1 MTKRRKIANTMIAM
15 SMLSVLF
22 GFAPK
27 EKKYEKELRPVMR
40 GMYSSLQGLLGYY
53 LDRDDFM
60 DPRNDKAI
68 RETLHAF
75 EKQANLVAAKT
86 RRFDQELKIYGEA
99 VADDAKRA
107 YQSFNKGAKNHSYF
121 YMEELINTCFSC
133 HTSRETK
140 KDSKFVQ
147 LSDSVDLS
155 ELDPLML
162 PRFYVLARQFDK
174 ALTAYEDL
182 FESQTLSLSEVLHF
196 DPFLNYLIISIRT
209 KHEIERP
216 VALFQKLLKKN
227 YPESVKRDFRTW
239 LSSLKEIS
247 KTRKQRPS
255 LRLAESWIA
264 KGRLLME
271 YPRDQGGVIYYI
283 EASRLLKDIISDSKA
298 KNAQDKAKAAYLLGV
313 TELVIGHPILGLEA
327 QQYLE
332 KAIRLSPHSDLA
344 DEAFSLYE
352 ENLIFAY
359 SGSAGLN
366 LPETEK
372 NRLETLRKLAK
383 KK

>member
-1 MTKRRKIANTMIAM
+1 MTKCRILANTMIALCL
-15 SMLSVLF
+15 SSVLF

-40 GMYSSLQGLLGYY
+40 GMYSSLQGLLSYY
-53 LDRDDFM
+53 LDRDEFL
-60 DPRNDKAI
+60 DPKNDKKI
-68 RETLHAF
+68 LETLHAF
-75 EKQANLVAAKT
+75 EKQANIVAGMTKQ
-86 RRFDQELKIYGEA
+86 FDQELKIYGEA
-99 VADDAKRA
+99 VSDDAQRA
-107 YQSFNKGAKNHSYF
+107 YQSFKKGAKNHAYF
-121 YMEELINTCFSC
+121 YTEELINTCFSC
-133 HTSRETK
+133 HTSRETN
-140 KDSKFVQ
+140 KDSKFAQ
-147 LSDSVDLS
+147 LSDAIDLS
-155 ELDPLML
+155 DIDPLML

-174 ALTAYEDL
+174 ALSAYEDL
-182 FESQTLSLSEVLHF
+182 FEAQTLSLSEVLHF

-209 KHEIERP
+209 KHDIERP
-216 VALFQKLLKKN
+216 IALFQKLLKKS
-227 YPESVKRDFRTW
+227 YPESIKRDFRTW
-239 LSSLKEIS
+239 LSSLKDIA
-247 KTRKQRPS
+247 KTRKKEPS
-255 LRLAESWIA
+255 LPLAESWIT
-264 KGRLLME
+264 KGRALME

-332 KAIRLSPHSDLA
+332 KAIRLLPHSDLA

-366 LPETEK
+366 LPANEK
-372 NRLETLRKLAK
+372 DRLETLRKLAK